1 VKFLDSSIFLHAYL
15 RPRRRLRE
23 NELRVKKLSK
33 EIIENV
39 DNGEEVL
46 TTVVHISEIVN
57 IVESKIGLMESISLL
72 ARLLTLKNI
81 LIVDVTRQDYQKALV
96 IANKYKVSVNDAL
109 AYIKMMETG
118 INEIY
123 TFDKHFK
130 SLPNIKVYP

>member
-1 VKFLDSSIFLHAYL
+1 MKFLDSSIFLHAYL